1 MKNKISFLT
10 TLAFLFIFGILNGQ
24 TTDWNNGGGNWQ
36 RNGYVDV
43 AGPTTDSI
51 LWQVNSLGA
60 FGSPILIEGNYLVS
74 MRYEDQS
81 YSPVECY
88 NLTTG
93 NLLWSIDVTNS
104 TGRSLPVG
112 LRDGRVFIVGFT
124 DTSQDSLYAFDVT
137 NNSPLWTFN
146 GTVSPFITETAVFDS
161 VGNLYIYA
169 YQKTYKI
176 NPTNGQ
182 IIWETPTSPN
192 PSGSGEMAIN
202 NSTNTGYTLENGN
215 GQAYIWATNLTTGE
229 KTHSHIVTELQLGGN
244 VPQSPLMVGFDGNIY
259 VQLTQDN
266 VAAFSDN
273 GTEFSLLWQTEIYG
287 NSPFSRMCIGADGSI
302 YAPTDGKII
311 RIDQLTGDTLNISET
326 ITEGG
331 FFISTLSAAN
341 NNMIYATNGENT
353 VYAFDQNLNILWSDF
368 LPSNNI
374 SGVCIAANGLAVV
387 SGGNNIRVYTP
398 VDVNAAPLAEFSVNS
413 NQICAGSCVNF
424 LNESTNGPFSSVLW
438 TFTGGSPASS
448 TSDNPQVCYAVNG
461 IYPVSLSVVN
471 DLGSDILTTAGF
483 IEVSN
488 NQFTIGISPPGPV
501 SICEGESI
509 ILTAQNGLSNYEWSN
524 GTNGAEIIV
533 TESGDY
539 SVSAE
544 NSGGCIGISNLVN
557 VEISPIPVASFT
569 FLQTFPEYLVE
580 FTNTSSGNGTYVWNF
595 PGGNTSTL
603 ENPEF
608 QFPFD
613 NTWPVTLI
621 ASNNCGID
629 TLNTV
634 VAVIKTS
641 IDDGN
646 INNSDGYAFISNNQI
661 YFRTEQF
668 SGKNIVLSCY
678 SSLGQA
684 IVNERIDL
692 DSGTLNSI
700 SIPDLNFGIY
710 YLKLQNNSK
719 IWIKKIIKI

>member
-112 LRDGRVFIVGFT
+112 LREGRVFIVGYT

-146 GTVSPFITETAVFDS
+146 GTINPYITETAVFDS
-161 VGNLYIYA
+161 VGNLYIYGN
-169 YQKTYKI
+169 QKTYKI

-192 PSGSGEMAIN
+192 ASGSGEMAIN

-229 KTHSHIVTELQLGGN
+229 KTHSHIVTDLQNGGS

-266 VAAFSDN
+266 VAAFSDD
-273 GTEFSLLWQTEIYG
+273 GTEFTLLWQTEIFG
-287 NSPFSRMCIGADGSI
+287 NIPFSRMCIGADGSI

-311 RIDQLTGDTLNISET
+311 RLDQLTGDTLNISPT

-331 FFISTLSAAN
+331 FFISTLSATN

-353 VYAFDQNLNILWSDF
+353 VYAFDQDLNIIWSDV
-368 LPSNNI
+368 LPNNNI
-374 SGVCIAANGLAVV
+374 SGLCIASNGLAVV
-387 SGGNNIRVYTP
+387 SGSNIIKVYTP
-398 VDVNAAPLAEFSVNS
+398 VCTD
-413 NQICAGSCVNF
+413 QF
-424 LNESTNGPFSSVLW
+424 LVTI
-438 TFTGGSPASS
+438 SPAG
-448 TSDNPQVCYAVNG
+448 P
-461 IYPVSLSVVN
+461 ISL
-471 DLGSDILTTAGF
+471 
-483 IEVSN
+483 
-488 NQFTIGISPPGPV
+488 
-501 SICEGESI
+501 CEGEFI
-509 ILTAQNGLSNYEWSN
+509 TLTAQNGLSNYEWSN
-524 GTNGAEIIV
+524 GTNGAQIVV
-533 TESGDY
+533 TETGGY

-544 NSGGCIGISNLVN
+544 NSAGCVGVSNVLN
-557 VEISPIPVASFT
+557 VEVTPVPVASFT

-580 FTNTSSGNGTYVWNF
+580 FTNTSSGNGTYTWNF

-613 NTWPVTLI
+613 NNWPVTLI

-634 VAVIKTS
+634 IAVIKTA
-641 IDDGN
+641 IDD
-646 INNSDGYAFISNNQI
+646 ISNSDGYAFINNNQI
-661 YFRTEQF
+661 YFNTEQF
-668 SGKNIVLSCY
+668 SAKNVVLNCY
-678 SSLGQA
+678 SSLGQS
-684 IVNERIDL
+684 IVNERIDV
-692 DSGTLNSI
+692 DSGTLHSI
-700 SIPDLNFGIY
+700 TIPDLNAGIY
-710 YLKLQNNSK
+710 YLKLQSSTK

>member
-112 LRDGRVFIVGFT
+112 LREGRVFIVGYT

-146 GTVSPFITETAVFDS
+146 GTINPYITETAVFDS
-161 VGNLYIYA
+161 VGNLYIYGN
-169 YQKTYKI
+169 QKTYKI

-192 PSGSGEMAIN
+192 ASGSGEMAIN

-229 KTHSHIVTELQLGGN
+229 KTHSHIVTDLQNGGS

-266 VAAFSDN
+266 VAAFSDD
-273 GTEFSLLWQTEIYG
+273 GTEFTLLWQTEIFG
-287 NSPFSRMCIGADGSI
+287 NIPFSRMCIGADGSI

-311 RIDQLTGDTLNISET
+311 RLDQLTGDTLNISPT

-331 FFISTLSAAN
+331 FFISTLSATN

-353 VYAFDQNLNILWSDF
+353 VYAFDQNLNIIWSDV
-368 LPSNNI
+368 LPNNNI
-374 SGVCIAANGLAVV
+374 SGLCIASNGLAVV
-387 SGGNNIRVYTP
+387 SGSNIIKVYTP
-398 VDVNAAPLAEFSVNS
+398 VCTD
-413 NQICAGSCVNF
+413 QF
-424 LNESTNGPFSSVLW
+424 LVTI
-438 TFTGGSPASS
+438 SPAG
-448 TSDNPQVCYAVNG
+448 P
-461 IYPVSLSVVN
+461 ISL
-471 DLGSDILTTAGF
+471 
-483 IEVSN
+483 
-488 NQFTIGISPPGPV
+488 
-501 SICEGESI
+501 CEGEFI
-509 ILTAQNGLSNYEWSN
+509 TLTAQNGLSNYEWSN
-524 GTNGAEIIV
+524 GTNGAQIVV
-533 TESGDY
+533 TETGGY
-539 SVSAE
+539 SISAE
-544 NSGGCIGISNLVN
+544 NSEGCVGVSNVLN
-557 VEISPIPVASFT
+557 VEVTPVPVASFT

-580 FTNTSSGNGTYVWNF
+580 FTNTSLGNGTYTWNF

-613 NTWPVTLI
+613 NNWPVTLI

-634 VAVIKTS
+634 IAVIKTA
-641 IDDGN
+641 IDD
-646 INNSDGYAFISNNQI
+646 ISNSDGYAFINNNQI
-661 YFRTEQF
+661 YFNTEQF
-668 SGKNIVLSCY
+668 SGKNVVLNCY
-678 SSLGQA
+678 SSLGKT
-684 IVNERIDL
+684 IVNERL
-692 DSGTLNSI
+692 DVISGTLHSI
-700 SIPDLNFGIY
+700 TIPDLNAGIY
-710 YLKLQNNSK
+710 YLKLQSSTK